1 MKEKQKIRVKGQLRT
16 YMQWPA
22 ILGILLMGMNVWI
35 YRMDRK
41 AGLVMSA
48 FVLLYIVMVMIL
60 YVYTRT
66 MLMKELVE
74 FATQYGIVQNTLLKE
89 LAVPYAIL
97 LDDGKVIWMNNQF
110 LKILGGKVKGDA
122 YLSKYLPELNRSIFP
137 QEENDIVHM
146 DVYYN
151 ERQYQAEL
159 RKVSVEGFS
168 ETERLMEMPEEKE
181 YFIAVYLQDVTEL
194 NQYIK
199 ANEEQRLVAGLIY
212 IDNYDEVTQSM
223 NDTNISNLSNYIT
236 NELSSWASQM
246 GMFLKMIDEDH
257 YFVLAYTKSLTQ
269 MEKEKF
275 KLLDRIRERTSKQNF
290 PVTLSIGLAYGGTDL
305 AKLSRLSQSNLD
317 LALGRGGDQV
327 VVRGVDDSQARFYGG
342 KTNPMEKRTRVRAR
356 MISQALQELMSQS
369 DDIFVMGHARPDMDS
384 IGACL
389 GIRRIAKMNGKQCWL
404 VLDTDNLHSDIQRL
418 LDEIDNYPDIK
429 ESIISPEEALQKATK
444 KSLLLMLDLSKPS
457 ISMSPELYDQLKNRV
472 IIIDH
477 HRRGEEFP
485 ENPML
490 VYIEPYAS
498 STCELITEMFEY
510 QSRYSDDPI
519 NKLEATAM
527 LTGIIIDTKSFSLR
541 TGTRTFDAASYLRSV
556 GADSQMSQHFMKE
569 NVQSFLQRN
578 HLIDRVEFVGNGNAV
593 VVGENDRA
601 YDPVTAA
608 QAADSLLTVSGVQ
621 ASYVV
626 THRSEDIIGISARS
640 NGETNVQ
647 IIMEKMGGGG
657 HLSNAATQIEDRD
670 ILDVRKQL
678 LDLIAQTEE
687 NNTEETD

>member
-1 MKEKQKIRVKGQLRT
+1 MKRLLEKEFWQIPEFLRNKHLRIIAVFLLILSLVCATLAFIVNAWLGIIVFLLILLTIGLSFITLKQVMQDTTHYISDLSYKIKRSEQEALLKMPIGILMLNDSAEVVWVNPTMQKLFGQEE
-16 YMQWPA
+16 
-22 ILGILLMGMNVWI
+22 ILGKKLTEA
-35 YRMDRK
+35 D
-41 AGLVMSA
+41 
-48 FVLLYIVMVMIL
+48 
-60 YVYTRT
+60 
-66 MLMKELVE
+66 E
-74 FATQYGIVQNTLLKE
+74 E
-89 LAVPYAIL
+89 LAKVINDNMSNKDSVEIKWQDKRFNMLVQSDINVVYL
-97 LDDGKVIWMNNQF
+97 LDITHYAEIQK
-110 LKILGGKVKGDA
+110 
-122 YLSKYLPELNRSIFP
+122 
-137 QEENDIVHM
+137 
-146 DVYYN
+146 
-151 ERQYQAEL
+151 QYDD
-159 RKVSVEGFS
+159 S
-168 ETERLMEMPEEKE
+168 
-181 YFIAVYLQDVTEL
+181 
-194 NQYIK
+194 
-199 ANEEQRLVAGLIY
+199 RLVIGQIF

-541 TGTRTFDAASYLRSV
+541 TGTRTFNAASYLRSV

-626 THRSEDIIGISARS
+626 THRSKDIIGISARS

>member
-1 MKEKQKIRVKGQLRT
+1 MKRLLEKEFWQIPEFLRNKHLRIIAVFLLILSLVCATLAFIVNAWLGIIVLLLILLTIGLSFITLKQVMQDTTHYISDLSYKIKRSEQEALLKMPIGILMLNDSAEVVWVNPTMQKLFGQEE
-16 YMQWPA
+16 
-22 ILGILLMGMNVWI
+22 ILGKKLTEADEELAKVIN
-35 YRMDRK
+35 DN
-41 AGLVMSA
+41 MSNKDSVEIKWQDKR
-48 FVLLYIVMVMIL
+48 FN
-60 YVYTRT
+60 
-66 MLMKELVE
+66 ML
-74 FATQYGIVQNTLLKE
+74 VQNDIN
-89 LAVPYAIL
+89 VVYL
-97 LDDGKVIWMNNQF
+97 LDITHYAEIQK
-110 LKILGGKVKGDA
+110 
-122 YLSKYLPELNRSIFP
+122 
-137 QEENDIVHM
+137 
-146 DVYYN
+146 
-151 ERQYQAEL
+151 QYDD
-159 RKVSVEGFS
+159 S
-168 ETERLMEMPEEKE
+168 
-181 YFIAVYLQDVTEL
+181 
-194 NQYIK
+194 
-199 ANEEQRLVAGLIY
+199 RLVIGQIF

-593 VVGENDRA
+593 VVGENDRV

>member
-1 MKEKQKIRVKGQLRT
+1 MKRLLEKEFWQIPEFLRNKHLRIIAVFLLILSLVCATLAFIVNAWLGIIVLLLILLTIGLSFITLKQVMQDTTHYISDLSYKIKRSEQEALLKMPIGILMLNDLAEVVWVNPTMQKLFGQEE
-16 YMQWPA
+16 
-22 ILGILLMGMNVWI
+22 ILGKKLTEA
-35 YRMDRK
+35 D
-41 AGLVMSA
+41 
-48 FVLLYIVMVMIL
+48 
-60 YVYTRT
+60 
-66 MLMKELVE
+66 E
-74 FATQYGIVQNTLLKE
+74 E
-89 LAVPYAIL
+89 LAKVINDNMSNKDSVEIKWQDKRFNMLVQSDINVVYL
-97 LDDGKVIWMNNQF
+97 LDITHYAEIQK
-110 LKILGGKVKGDA
+110 
-122 YLSKYLPELNRSIFP
+122 
-137 QEENDIVHM
+137 
-146 DVYYN
+146 
-151 ERQYQAEL
+151 QYDD
-159 RKVSVEGFS
+159 S
-168 ETERLMEMPEEKE
+168 
-181 YFIAVYLQDVTEL
+181 
-194 NQYIK
+194 
-199 ANEEQRLVAGLIY
+199 RLVIGQIF

-608 QAADSLLTVSGVQ
+608 QAADSLLIGSKVK

>member
-1 MKEKQKIRVKGQLRT
+1 MKRLLEKEFWQIPEFLRNKHLRIIAVFLLILSLVCATLAFIVNAWLGIIVFLLILLTIGLSFITLKQVMQDTTHYISDLSYKIKRSEQEALLKMPIGILMLNDLAEVVWVNPTMQKLFGQEE
-16 YMQWPA
+16 
-22 ILGILLMGMNVWI
+22 ILGKKLTEADEELAKVIN
-35 YRMDRK
+35 DN
-41 AGLVMSA
+41 MSNKDSVEIKWQDKR
-48 FVLLYIVMVMIL
+48 FN
-60 YVYTRT
+60 
-66 MLMKELVE
+66 ML
-74 FATQYGIVQNTLLKE
+74 VQNDIN
-89 LAVPYAIL
+89 VVYL
-97 LDDGKVIWMNNQF
+97 LDITHYAEIQK
-110 LKILGGKVKGDA
+110 
-122 YLSKYLPELNRSIFP
+122 
-137 QEENDIVHM
+137 
-146 DVYYN
+146 
-151 ERQYQAEL
+151 QYDD
-159 RKVSVEGFS
+159 S
-168 ETERLMEMPEEKE
+168 
-181 YFIAVYLQDVTEL
+181 
-194 NQYIK
+194 
-199 ANEEQRLVAGLIY
+199 RLVIGQIF

-356 MISQALQELMSQS
+356 TISQALQELMSQS

>member
-1 MKEKQKIRVKGQLRT
+1 MKRLLEKEFWQIPEFLRNKHLRIIAVFLLILSLVCATLAFIVNAWLGIIVLLLILLTIGLSFITLKQVMQDTTHYISDLSYKIKRSEQEALLKMPIGILMLNDLAEVVWVNPTMQKLFGQEE
-16 YMQWPA
+16 
-22 ILGILLMGMNVWI
+22 ILGKKLTEADEELAKVIN
-35 YRMDRK
+35 DN
-41 AGLVMSA
+41 MSNKDSVEIKWQDKR
-48 FVLLYIVMVMIL
+48 FN
-60 YVYTRT
+60 
-66 MLMKELVE
+66 ML
-74 FATQYGIVQNTLLKE
+74 VQNDIN
-89 LAVPYAIL
+89 VVYL
-97 LDDGKVIWMNNQF
+97 LDITHYAEIQK
-110 LKILGGKVKGDA
+110 
-122 YLSKYLPELNRSIFP
+122 
-137 QEENDIVHM
+137 
-146 DVYYN
+146 
-151 ERQYQAEL
+151 QYDD
-159 RKVSVEGFS
+159 S
-168 ETERLMEMPEEKE
+168 
-181 YFIAVYLQDVTEL
+181 
-194 NQYIK
+194 
-199 ANEEQRLVAGLIY
+199 RLVIGQIF

-593 VVGENDRA
+593 VVGENDRV

-657 HLSNAATQIEDRD
+657 HLSNAATQIEDGD

>member
-1 MKEKQKIRVKGQLRT
+1 MKRLLEKEFWQIPEFLRNKHLRIIAVFLLILSLVCATLAFIVNAWLGIIVFLLILLTIGLSFITLKQVMQDTTHYISDLSYKIKRSEQEALLKMPIGILMLNDLAEVVWVNPTMQKLFGQEE
-16 YMQWPA
+16 
-22 ILGILLMGMNVWI
+22 ILGKKLTEADEELAKVIN
-35 YRMDRK
+35 DN
-41 AGLVMSA
+41 MSNKDSVEIKWQDKR
-48 FVLLYIVMVMIL
+48 FN
-60 YVYTRT
+60 
-66 MLMKELVE
+66 ML
-74 FATQYGIVQNTLLKE
+74 VQNDIN
-89 LAVPYAIL
+89 VVYL
-97 LDDGKVIWMNNQF
+97 LDITHYAEIQK
-110 LKILGGKVKGDA
+110 
-122 YLSKYLPELNRSIFP
+122 
-137 QEENDIVHM
+137 
-146 DVYYN
+146 
-151 ERQYQAEL
+151 QYDD
-159 RKVSVEGFS
+159 S
-168 ETERLMEMPEEKE
+168 
-181 YFIAVYLQDVTEL
+181 
-194 NQYIK
+194 
-199 ANEEQRLVAGLIY
+199 RLVIGQIF

-429 ESIISPEEALQKATK
+429 ERIISPEEALQKATK

-640 NGETNVQ
+640 NGEINVQ

>member
-1 MKEKQKIRVKGQLRT
+1 MKRLLEKEFWQIPEFLRNKHLRIIAVFLLILSLVCATLAFIVNAWLGIIVLLLILLTIGLSFITLKQVMQDTTHYISDLSYKIKRSEQEALLKMPIGILMLNDLAEVVWVNPTMQKLFGQEE
-16 YMQWPA
+16 
-22 ILGILLMGMNVWI
+22 ILGKKLTEA
-35 YRMDRK
+35 D
-41 AGLVMSA
+41 
-48 FVLLYIVMVMIL
+48 
-60 YVYTRT
+60 
-66 MLMKELVE
+66 E
-74 FATQYGIVQNTLLKE
+74 E
-89 LAVPYAIL
+89 LAKVINDNMSNKDSVEIKWQDKRFNMLVQSDINVVYL
-97 LDDGKVIWMNNQF
+97 LDITHYAEIQK
-110 LKILGGKVKGDA
+110 
-122 YLSKYLPELNRSIFP
+122 
-137 QEENDIVHM
+137 
-146 DVYYN
+146 
-151 ERQYQAEL
+151 QYDD
-159 RKVSVEGFS
+159 S
-168 ETERLMEMPEEKE
+168 
-181 YFIAVYLQDVTEL
+181 
-194 NQYIK
+194 
-199 ANEEQRLVAGLIY
+199 RLVIGQIF

-593 VVGENDRA
+593 VVVENDRA

>member
-1 MKEKQKIRVKGQLRT
+1 MKRLLEKEFWQIPEFLRNKHLRIIAVFLLILSLVCATLAFIVNAWLGIIVFLLILLTIGLSFITLKQVMQDTTHYISDLSYKIKRSEQEALLKMPIGILMLNDSAEVVWVNPTMQKLFGQEE
-16 YMQWPA
+16 
-22 ILGILLMGMNVWI
+22 ILGKKLTEA
-35 YRMDRK
+35 D
-41 AGLVMSA
+41 
-48 FVLLYIVMVMIL
+48 
-60 YVYTRT
+60 
-66 MLMKELVE
+66 E
-74 FATQYGIVQNTLLKE
+74 E
-89 LAVPYAIL
+89 LAKVINDNMSNKDSVEIKWQDKRFNMLVQSDINVVYL
-97 LDDGKVIWMNNQF
+97 LDITHYAEIQK
-110 LKILGGKVKGDA
+110 
-122 YLSKYLPELNRSIFP
+122 
-137 QEENDIVHM
+137 
-146 DVYYN
+146 
-151 ERQYQAEL
+151 QYDD
-159 RKVSVEGFS
+159 S
-168 ETERLMEMPEEKE
+168 
-181 YFIAVYLQDVTEL
+181 
-194 NQYIK
+194 
-199 ANEEQRLVAGLIY
+199 RLVIGQIF

-556 GADSQMSQHFMKE
+556 GADLQMSQHFMKE

>member
-1 MKEKQKIRVKGQLRT
+1 MKRLLEKEFWQIPEFLRNKHLRIIAVSLLILSLVCATLAFIVNAWLGIIVFLLILLTIGLSFITLKQVMQDTTHYISDLSYKIKRSEQEALLKMPIGILMLNDSAEVVWVNPTMQKLFGQEE
-16 YMQWPA
+16 
-22 ILGILLMGMNVWI
+22 ILGKKLTEA
-35 YRMDRK
+35 D
-41 AGLVMSA
+41 
-48 FVLLYIVMVMIL
+48 
-60 YVYTRT
+60 
-66 MLMKELVE
+66 E
-74 FATQYGIVQNTLLKE
+74 E
-89 LAVPYAIL
+89 LAKVINDNMSNKDSVEIKWQDKRFNMLVQSDINVVYL
-97 LDDGKVIWMNNQF
+97 LDITHYAEIQK
-110 LKILGGKVKGDA
+110 
-122 YLSKYLPELNRSIFP
+122 
-137 QEENDIVHM
+137 
-146 DVYYN
+146 
-151 ERQYQAEL
+151 QYDD
-159 RKVSVEGFS
+159 S
-168 ETERLMEMPEEKE
+168 
-181 YFIAVYLQDVTEL
+181 
-194 NQYIK
+194 
-199 ANEEQRLVAGLIY
+199 RLVIGQIF

-556 GADSQMSQHFMKE
+556 GADSQISQHFMKE

>member
-1 MKEKQKIRVKGQLRT
+1 MKRLLEKEFWQIPEFLRNKHLRIIAVFLLILSLVCATLAFIVNAWLGIIVFLLILLTIGLSFITLKQVMQDTTHYISDLSYKIKRSEQEALLKMPIGILMLNDLAEVVWVNPTMQKLFGQEE
-16 YMQWPA
+16 
-22 ILGILLMGMNVWI
+22 ILGKKLTEA
-35 YRMDRK
+35 D
-41 AGLVMSA
+41 
-48 FVLLYIVMVMIL
+48 
-60 YVYTRT
+60 
-66 MLMKELVE
+66 E
-74 FATQYGIVQNTLLKE
+74 E
-89 LAVPYAIL
+89 LAKVINDNMSNKDSVEIKWQDKRFNMLVQSDINVVYL
-97 LDDGKVIWMNNQF
+97 LDITHYAEIQK
-110 LKILGGKVKGDA
+110 
-122 YLSKYLPELNRSIFP
+122 
-137 QEENDIVHM
+137 
-146 DVYYN
+146 
-151 ERQYQAEL
+151 QYDD
-159 RKVSVEGFS
+159 S
-168 ETERLMEMPEEKE
+168 
-181 YFIAVYLQDVTEL
+181 
-194 NQYIK
+194 
-199 ANEEQRLVAGLIY
+199 RLVIGQIF

-527 LTGIIIDTKSFSLR
+527 LTGIVIDTKSFSLR

>member
-1 MKEKQKIRVKGQLRT
+1 MKRLLEKEFWQIPEFLRNKHLRIIAVFLLILSLVCATLAFIVNAWLGIIVLLLILLTIGLSFITLKQVMQDTTHYISDLSYKIKRSEQEALLKMPIGILMLNDLAEVVWVNPTMQKLFGQEE
-16 YMQWPA
+16 
-22 ILGILLMGMNVWI
+22 ILGKKLTEADEELAKVIN
-35 YRMDRK
+35 DN
-41 AGLVMSA
+41 MSNKDSVEIKWQDKK
-48 FVLLYIVMVMIL
+48 FN
-60 YVYTRT
+60 
-66 MLMKELVE
+66 ML
-74 FATQYGIVQNTLLKE
+74 VQNDIN
-89 LAVPYAIL
+89 VVYL
-97 LDDGKVIWMNNQF
+97 LDITHYAEIQK
-110 LKILGGKVKGDA
+110 
-122 YLSKYLPELNRSIFP
+122 
-137 QEENDIVHM
+137 
-146 DVYYN
+146 
-151 ERQYQAEL
+151 QYDD
-159 RKVSVEGFS
+159 S
-168 ETERLMEMPEEKE
+168 
-181 YFIAVYLQDVTEL
+181 
-194 NQYIK
+194 
-199 ANEEQRLVAGLIY
+199 RLVIGQIF

-541 TGTRTFDAASYLRSV
+541 TGTRTFDVASYLRSV

>member
-1 MKEKQKIRVKGQLRT
+1 MKRLLEKEFWQIPEFLRNKHLRIIAVFLLILSLVCATLAFIVNAWLGIIVLLLILLTIGLSFITLKQVMQDTTHYISDLSYKIKRSEQEALLKMPIGILMLNDLAEVVWVNPTMQKLFGQEE
-16 YMQWPA
+16 
-22 ILGILLMGMNVWI
+22 ILGKKLTEADEELAKVIN
-35 YRMDRK
+35 DN
-41 AGLVMSA
+41 MSNKDSVEIKWQDKK
-48 FVLLYIVMVMIL
+48 FN
-60 YVYTRT
+60 
-66 MLMKELVE
+66 ML
-74 FATQYGIVQNTLLKE
+74 VQNDIN
-89 LAVPYAIL
+89 VVYL
-97 LDDGKVIWMNNQF
+97 LDITHYAEIQK
-110 LKILGGKVKGDA
+110 
-122 YLSKYLPELNRSIFP
+122 
-137 QEENDIVHM
+137 
-146 DVYYN
+146 
-151 ERQYQAEL
+151 QYDD
-159 RKVSVEGFS
+159 S
-168 ETERLMEMPEEKE
+168 
-181 YFIAVYLQDVTEL
+181 
-194 NQYIK
+194 
-199 ANEEQRLVAGLIY
+199 RLVIGQIF

-510 QSRYSDDPI
+510 QSRYSDDPV

>member
-1 MKEKQKIRVKGQLRT
+1 MKRLLEKEFWQIPEFLRNKHLRIIAVFLLILSLVCATLAFIVNAWLGIIVLLLILLTIGLSFITLKQVMQDTTHYISDLSYKIKRSEQEALLKMPIGILMLNDLAEVVWVNPTMQKLFGQEE
-16 YMQWPA
+16 
-22 ILGILLMGMNVWI
+22 ILGKKLTEA
-35 YRMDRK
+35 D
-41 AGLVMSA
+41 
-48 FVLLYIVMVMIL
+48 
-60 YVYTRT
+60 
-66 MLMKELVE
+66 E
-74 FATQYGIVQNTLLKE
+74 E
-89 LAVPYAIL
+89 LAKVINDNMSNKDSVEIKWQDKRFNMLVQSDINVVYL
-97 LDDGKVIWMNNQF
+97 LDITHYAEIQK
-110 LKILGGKVKGDA
+110 
-122 YLSKYLPELNRSIFP
+122 
-137 QEENDIVHM
+137 
-146 DVYYN
+146 
-151 ERQYQAEL
+151 QYDD
-159 RKVSVEGFS
+159 S
-168 ETERLMEMPEEKE
+168 
-181 YFIAVYLQDVTEL
+181 
-194 NQYIK
+194 
-199 ANEEQRLVAGLIY
+199 RLVIGQIF

-290 PVTLSIGLAYGGTDL
+290 PVTLSIGLAYGGTNL

-369 DDIFVMGHARPDMDS
+369 DDIFVMGHARRDLDS

>member
-1 MKEKQKIRVKGQLRT
+1 MKRLLEKEFWQIPEFLRNKHLRIIAVFLLILSLVCATLAFIVNAWLGIIVLLLILLTIGLSFITLKQVMQDTTHYISDLSYKIKRSEQEALLKMPIGILMLNDLAEVVWVNPTMQKLFGQEE
-16 YMQWPA
+16 
-22 ILGILLMGMNVWI
+22 ILG
-35 YRMDRK
+35 RK
-41 AGLVMSA
+41 LTEADEELAKVINDNMSNKDSVEIKWQDKR
-48 FVLLYIVMVMIL
+48 FN
-60 YVYTRT
+60 
-66 MLMKELVE
+66 ML
-74 FATQYGIVQNTLLKE
+74 VQNDIN
-89 LAVPYAIL
+89 VVYL
-97 LDDGKVIWMNNQF
+97 LDITHYAEIQK
-110 LKILGGKVKGDA
+110 
-122 YLSKYLPELNRSIFP
+122 
-137 QEENDIVHM
+137 
-146 DVYYN
+146 
-151 ERQYQAEL
+151 QYDD
-159 RKVSVEGFS
+159 S
-168 ETERLMEMPEEKE
+168 
-181 YFIAVYLQDVTEL
+181 
-194 NQYIK
+194 
-199 ANEEQRLVAGLIY
+199 RLVIGQIF

>member
-1 MKEKQKIRVKGQLRT
+1 MKRLLEKEFWQIPEFLRNKHLRIIAVFLLILSLVCATLAFIVNAWLGIIVLLLILLTIGLSFITLKQVMQDTTHYISDLSYKIKRSEQEALLKMPIGILMLNDLAEVVWVNPTMQKLFGQEE
-16 YMQWPA
+16 
-22 ILGILLMGMNVWI
+22 ILGKKLTEADEELAKVIN
-35 YRMDRK
+35 DN
-41 AGLVMSA
+41 MSNKDSVEIKWQDKR
-48 FVLLYIVMVMIL
+48 FN
-60 YVYTRT
+60 
-66 MLMKELVE
+66 ML
-74 FATQYGIVQNTLLKE
+74 VQNDIN
-89 LAVPYAIL
+89 VVYL
-97 LDDGKVIWMNNQF
+97 LDITHYAEIQK
-110 LKILGGKVKGDA
+110 
-122 YLSKYLPELNRSIFP
+122 
-137 QEENDIVHM
+137 
-146 DVYYN
+146 
-151 ERQYQAEL
+151 QYDD
-159 RKVSVEGFS
+159 S
-168 ETERLMEMPEEKE
+168 
-181 YFIAVYLQDVTEL
+181 
-194 NQYIK
+194 
-199 ANEEQRLVAGLIY
+199 RLVIGQIF

-593 VVGENDRA
+593 VVGENDRV
-601 YDPVTAA
+601 YDLVTAA

>member
-1 MKEKQKIRVKGQLRT
+1 MKRLLEKEFWQIPEFLRNKHLRIIAVFLLILSLVCATLAFIVNAWLGIIVFLLILLTIGLSFITLKQVMQDTTHYISDLSYKIKRSEQEALLKMPIGILMLNDLAEVVWVNPTMQKLFGQEE
-16 YMQWPA
+16 
-22 ILGILLMGMNVWI
+22 ILGKKLTEADEELAKVIN
-35 YRMDRK
+35 DN
-41 AGLVMSA
+41 MSNKDSVEIKWQDKR
-48 FVLLYIVMVMIL
+48 FN
-60 YVYTRT
+60 
-66 MLMKELVE
+66 ML
-74 FATQYGIVQNTLLKE
+74 VQNDIN
-89 LAVPYAIL
+89 VVYL
-97 LDDGKVIWMNNQF
+97 LDITHYAEIQK
-110 LKILGGKVKGDA
+110 
-122 YLSKYLPELNRSIFP
+122 
-137 QEENDIVHM
+137 
-146 DVYYN
+146 
-151 ERQYQAEL
+151 QYDD
-159 RKVSVEGFS
+159 S
-168 ETERLMEMPEEKE
+168 
-181 YFIAVYLQDVTEL
+181 
-194 NQYIK
+194 
-199 ANEEQRLVAGLIY
+199 RLVIGQIF

-527 LTGIIIDTKSFSLR
+527 LTGIVIDTKSFSLR

>member
-1 MKEKQKIRVKGQLRT
+1 MKRLLEKEFWQIPEFLRNKHLRIIAVFLLILSLVCATLAFIVNAWLGIIVLLLILLTIGLSFITLKQVMQDTTHYISDLSYKIKRSEQEALLKMPIGILMLNDLAEIVWVNPTMQKLFGQEE
-16 YMQWPA
+16 
-22 ILGILLMGMNVWI
+22 ILGKKLTEA
-35 YRMDRK
+35 D
-41 AGLVMSA
+41 
-48 FVLLYIVMVMIL
+48 
-60 YVYTRT
+60 
-66 MLMKELVE
+66 E
-74 FATQYGIVQNTLLKE
+74 E
-89 LAVPYAIL
+89 LAKVINDNMSNKDSVEIKWQDKRFNMLVQSDINVVYL
-97 LDDGKVIWMNNQF
+97 LDITHYAEIQK
-110 LKILGGKVKGDA
+110 
-122 YLSKYLPELNRSIFP
+122 
-137 QEENDIVHM
+137 
-146 DVYYN
+146 
-151 ERQYQAEL
+151 QYDD
-159 RKVSVEGFS
+159 S
-168 ETERLMEMPEEKE
+168 
-181 YFIAVYLQDVTEL
+181 
-194 NQYIK
+194 
-199 ANEEQRLVAGLIY
+199 RLVIGQIF

-593 VVGENDRA
+593 VVGENDCA

>member
-1 MKEKQKIRVKGQLRT
+1 MKRLLEKEFWQIPEFLRNKHLRIIAVFLLILSLVCATLAFIVNAWLGIIVFLLILLTIGLSFITLKQVMQDTTHYISDLSYKIKRSEQEALLKMPIGILMLNDLAEVVWVNPTMQKLFGQEE
-16 YMQWPA
+16 
-22 ILGILLMGMNVWI
+22 ILGKKLTEA
-35 YRMDRK
+35 D
-41 AGLVMSA
+41 
-48 FVLLYIVMVMIL
+48 
-60 YVYTRT
+60 
-66 MLMKELVE
+66 E
-74 FATQYGIVQNTLLKE
+74 E
-89 LAVPYAIL
+89 LAKVINDNMSNKDSVEIKWQDKRFNMLVQSDINVVYL
-97 LDDGKVIWMNNQF
+97 LDITHYAEIQK
-110 LKILGGKVKGDA
+110 
-122 YLSKYLPELNRSIFP
+122 
-137 QEENDIVHM
+137 
-146 DVYYN
+146 
-151 ERQYQAEL
+151 QYDD
-159 RKVSVEGFS
+159 S
-168 ETERLMEMPEEKE
+168 
-181 YFIAVYLQDVTEL
+181 
-194 NQYIK
+194 
-199 ANEEQRLVAGLIY
+199 RLVIGQIF

-275 KLLDRIRERTSKQNF
+275 KLLDRIRKRTSKQNF

>member
-1 MKEKQKIRVKGQLRT
+1 MKRLLEKEFWQIPEFLRNKHLRIIAVFLLILSLVCATLAFIVNAWLGIIVLLLILLTIGLSFITLKQVMQDTTHYISDLSYKIKRSEQEALLKMPIGILMLNDLAEVVWVNPTMQKLFGQEE
-16 YMQWPA
+16 
-22 ILGILLMGMNVWI
+22 ILGKKLTEADEELAKVIN
-35 YRMDRK
+35 DN
-41 AGLVMSA
+41 MSNKDSVEIKWQDKR
-48 FVLLYIVMVMIL
+48 FN
-60 YVYTRT
+60 
-66 MLMKELVE
+66 ML
-74 FATQYGIVQNTLLKE
+74 VQNDIN
-89 LAVPYAIL
+89 VVYL
-97 LDDGKVIWMNNQF
+97 LDITHYAEIQK
-110 LKILGGKVKGDA
+110 
-122 YLSKYLPELNRSIFP
+122 
-137 QEENDIVHM
+137 
-146 DVYYN
+146 
-151 ERQYQAEL
+151 QYDD
-159 RKVSVEGFS
+159 S
-168 ETERLMEMPEEKE
+168 
-181 YFIAVYLQDVTEL
+181 
-194 NQYIK
+194 
-199 ANEEQRLVAGLIY
+199 RLVIGQIF

-389 GIRRIAKMNGKQCWL
+389 GIRWL

-593 VVGENDRA
+593 VVGENDRV

>member
-1 MKEKQKIRVKGQLRT
+1 MKRLLEKEFWQIPEFLRNKHLRIIAVFLLILSLVCATLAFIVNAWLGIIVLLLILLTIGLSFITLKQVMQDTTHYISDLSYKIKRSEQEALLKMPIGILMLNDLAEVVWVNPTMQKLFGQEE
-16 YMQWPA
+16 
-22 ILGILLMGMNVWI
+22 ILGKKLTEADEELAKVIN
-35 YRMDRK
+35 DN
-41 AGLVMSA
+41 MSNKDSVEIKWQDKK
-48 FVLLYIVMVMIL
+48 FN
-60 YVYTRT
+60 
-66 MLMKELVE
+66 ML
-74 FATQYGIVQNTLLKE
+74 VQNDIN
-89 LAVPYAIL
+89 VVYL
-97 LDDGKVIWMNNQF
+97 LDITHYAEIQK
-110 LKILGGKVKGDA
+110 
-122 YLSKYLPELNRSIFP
+122 
-137 QEENDIVHM
+137 
-146 DVYYN
+146 
-151 ERQYQAEL
+151 QYDD
-159 RKVSVEGFS
+159 S
-168 ETERLMEMPEEKE
+168 
-181 YFIAVYLQDVTEL
+181 
-194 NQYIK
+194 
-199 ANEEQRLVAGLIY
+199 RLVIGQIF

-429 ESIISPEEALQKATK
+429 ERIISPEEALQKATK

>member
-1 MKEKQKIRVKGQLRT
+1 VKRLLEKEFWQIPEFLRNKHLRIIAVFLLILSLVCATLAFIVNAWLGIIVLLLILLTIGLSFITLKQVMQDTTHYISDLSYKIKRSEQEALLKMPIGILMLNDLAEVVWVNPTMQKLFGQEE
-16 YMQWPA
+16 
-22 ILGILLMGMNVWI
+22 ILGKKLTEADEELAKVIN
-35 YRMDRK
+35 DN
-41 AGLVMSA
+41 MSNKDSVEIKWQDKK
-48 FVLLYIVMVMIL
+48 FN
-60 YVYTRT
+60 
-66 MLMKELVE
+66 ML
-74 FATQYGIVQNTLLKE
+74 VQNDIN
-89 LAVPYAIL
+89 VVYL
-97 LDDGKVIWMNNQF
+97 LDITHYAEIQK
-110 LKILGGKVKGDA
+110 
-122 YLSKYLPELNRSIFP
+122 
-137 QEENDIVHM
+137 
-146 DVYYN
+146 
-151 ERQYQAEL
+151 QYDD
-159 RKVSVEGFS
+159 S
-168 ETERLMEMPEEKE
+168 
-181 YFIAVYLQDVTEL
+181 
-194 NQYIK
+194 
-199 ANEEQRLVAGLIY
+199 RLVIGQIF

>member
-1 MKEKQKIRVKGQLRT
+1 MKRLLEKEFWQIPEFLRNKHLRIIAVFLLILSLVCATLAFIVNAWLGIIVLLLILLTIGLSFITLKQVMQDTTHYISDLSYKIKRSEQEALLKMPIGILMLNDLAEVVWVNPTMQKLFGQEE
-16 YMQWPA
+16 
-22 ILGILLMGMNVWI
+22 ILGKKLTEADEELAKVIN
-35 YRMDRK
+35 DN
-41 AGLVMSA
+41 MSNKDSVEIKWQDKR
-48 FVLLYIVMVMIL
+48 FN
-60 YVYTRT
+60 
-66 MLMKELVE
+66 ML
-74 FATQYGIVQNTLLKE
+74 VQNDIN
-89 LAVPYAIL
+89 VVYL
-97 LDDGKVIWMNNQF
+97 LDITHYAEIQK
-110 LKILGGKVKGDA
+110 
-122 YLSKYLPELNRSIFP
+122 
-137 QEENDIVHM
+137 
-146 DVYYN
+146 
-151 ERQYQAEL
+151 QYDD
-159 RKVSVEGFS
+159 S
-168 ETERLMEMPEEKE
+168 
-181 YFIAVYLQDVTEL
+181 
-194 NQYIK
+194 
-199 ANEEQRLVAGLIY
+199 RLVIGQIF

-389 GIRRIAKMNGKQCWL
+389 GIRLIANMNGKQCWL

>member
-1 MKEKQKIRVKGQLRT
+1 MKRLLEKEFWQIPEFLRNKHLRIIAVFLLILSLVCATLAFIVNAWLGIIVLLLILLTIGLSFITLKQVMQDTTHYISDLSYKIKRSEQEALLKMPIGILMLNDLAEVVWVNPTMQKLFGQEE
-16 YMQWPA
+16 
-22 ILGILLMGMNVWI
+22 ILGKKLTEADEELAKVIN
-35 YRMDRK
+35 DN
-41 AGLVMSA
+41 MSNKDSVEIKWQDKK
-48 FVLLYIVMVMIL
+48 FN
-60 YVYTRT
+60 
-66 MLMKELVE
+66 ML
-74 FATQYGIVQNTLLKE
+74 VQNDIN
-89 LAVPYAIL
+89 VVYL
-97 LDDGKVIWMNNQF
+97 LDITHYAEIQK
-110 LKILGGKVKGDA
+110 
-122 YLSKYLPELNRSIFP
+122 
-137 QEENDIVHM
+137 
-146 DVYYN
+146 
-151 ERQYQAEL
+151 QYDD
-159 RKVSVEGFS
+159 S
-168 ETERLMEMPEEKE
+168 
-181 YFIAVYLQDVTEL
+181 
-194 NQYIK
+194 
-199 ANEEQRLVAGLIY
+199 RLVIGQIF

-342 KTNPMEKRTRVRAR
+342 KTNLMEKRTRVRAR

-429 ESIISPEEALQKATK
+429 ERIISPEEALQKATK

>member
-1 MKEKQKIRVKGQLRT
+1 MKRLLEKEFWQIPEFLRNKHLRIIAVFLLILSLVCATLAFIVNAWLGIIVLLLILLTIGLSFITLKQVMQDTTHYISDLSYKIKRSEQEALLKMPIGILMLNDLAEVVWVNPTMQKLFGQEE
-16 YMQWPA
+16 
-22 ILGILLMGMNVWI
+22 ILGKKLTEA
-35 YRMDRK
+35 D
-41 AGLVMSA
+41 
-48 FVLLYIVMVMIL
+48 
-60 YVYTRT
+60 
-66 MLMKELVE
+66 E
-74 FATQYGIVQNTLLKE
+74 E
-89 LAVPYAIL
+89 LAKVINDNMSNKDSVEIKWQDKRFNMLVQSDINVVYL
-97 LDDGKVIWMNNQF
+97 LDITHYAEIQK
-110 LKILGGKVKGDA
+110 
-122 YLSKYLPELNRSIFP
+122 
-137 QEENDIVHM
+137 
-146 DVYYN
+146 
-151 ERQYQAEL
+151 QYDD
-159 RKVSVEGFS
+159 S
-168 ETERLMEMPEEKE
+168 
-181 YFIAVYLQDVTEL
+181 
-194 NQYIK
+194 
-199 ANEEQRLVAGLIY
+199 RLVIGQIF

-678 LDLIAQTEE
+678 LDLIVQTEE

>member
-1 MKEKQKIRVKGQLRT
+1 MKRLLEKEFWQIPEFLRNKHLRIIAVFLLILSLVCATLAFIVNAWLGIIVLLLILLTIGLSFITLKQVMQDTTHYISDLSYKIKRSEQEALLKMPIGILMLNDLAEVVWVNPTMQKLFGQEE
-16 YMQWPA
+16 
-22 ILGILLMGMNVWI
+22 ILGKKLTEA
-35 YRMDRK
+35 D
-41 AGLVMSA
+41 
-48 FVLLYIVMVMIL
+48 
-60 YVYTRT
+60 
-66 MLMKELVE
+66 E
-74 FATQYGIVQNTLLKE
+74 E
-89 LAVPYAIL
+89 LAKVINDNMSNKDSVEIKWQDKRFNMLVQSDINVVYL
-97 LDDGKVIWMNNQF
+97 LDITHYAEIQK
-110 LKILGGKVKGDA
+110 
-122 YLSKYLPELNRSIFP
+122 
-137 QEENDIVHM
+137 
-146 DVYYN
+146 
-151 ERQYQAEL
+151 QYDD
-159 RKVSVEGFS
+159 S
-168 ETERLMEMPEEKE
+168 
-181 YFIAVYLQDVTEL
+181 
-194 NQYIK
+194 
-199 ANEEQRLVAGLIY
+199 RLVIGQIF

-687 NNTEETD
+687 NNTKETD

>member
-1 MKEKQKIRVKGQLRT
+1 MKRLLEKEFWQIPEFLRNKHLRIIAVFLLILSLVCATLAFIVNAWLGIIVFLLILLTIGLSFITLKQVMQDTTHYISDLSYKIKRSEQEALLKMPIGILMLNDLAEVVWVNPTMQKLFGQEE
-16 YMQWPA
+16 
-22 ILGILLMGMNVWI
+22 ILGKKLTEADEELAKVIN
-35 YRMDRK
+35 DN
-41 AGLVMSA
+41 MSNKDSVEIKWQDKR
-48 FVLLYIVMVMIL
+48 FN
-60 YVYTRT
+60 
-66 MLMKELVE
+66 ML
-74 FATQYGIVQNTLLKE
+74 VQNDIN
-89 LAVPYAIL
+89 VVYL
-97 LDDGKVIWMNNQF
+97 LDITHYAEIQK
-110 LKILGGKVKGDA
+110 
-122 YLSKYLPELNRSIFP
+122 
-137 QEENDIVHM
+137 
-146 DVYYN
+146 
-151 ERQYQAEL
+151 QYDD
-159 RKVSVEGFS
+159 S
-168 ETERLMEMPEEKE
+168 
-181 YFIAVYLQDVTEL
+181 
-194 NQYIK
+194 
-199 ANEEQRLVAGLIY
+199 RLVIGQIF

>member
-1 MKEKQKIRVKGQLRT
+1 MKRLLEKEFWQIPEFLRNKHLRIIAVFLLILSLVCATLAFIVNAWLGIIVLLLILLTIGLSFITLKQVMQDTTHYISDLSYKIKRSEQEALLKMPIGILMLNDLAEVVWVNPTMQKLFGQEE
-16 YMQWPA
+16 
-22 ILGILLMGMNVWI
+22 ILGKKLTEADEELAKVIN
-35 YRMDRK
+35 DN
-41 AGLVMSA
+41 MSDKDSVEIKWQDKR
-48 FVLLYIVMVMIL
+48 FN
-60 YVYTRT
+60 
-66 MLMKELVE
+66 ML
-74 FATQYGIVQNTLLKE
+74 VQNDIN
-89 LAVPYAIL
+89 VVYL
-97 LDDGKVIWMNNQF
+97 LDITHYAEIQK
-110 LKILGGKVKGDA
+110 
-122 YLSKYLPELNRSIFP
+122 
-137 QEENDIVHM
+137 
-146 DVYYN
+146 
-151 ERQYQAEL
+151 QYDD
-159 RKVSVEGFS
+159 S
-168 ETERLMEMPEEKE
+168 
-181 YFIAVYLQDVTEL
+181 
-194 NQYIK
+194 
-199 ANEEQRLVAGLIY
+199 RLVIGQIF

-593 VVGENDRA
+593 VVGENDRV

>member
-1 MKEKQKIRVKGQLRT
+1 MKRLLEKEFWQIPEFLRNKHLRIIAVFLLILSLVCATLAFIVNAWLGIIVLLLILLTIGLSFITLKQVMQDTTHYISDLSYKIKRSEQEALLKMPIGILMLNDLAEVVWVNPTMQKLFGQEE
-16 YMQWPA
+16 
-22 ILGILLMGMNVWI
+22 ILGKKLTEA
-35 YRMDRK
+35 D
-41 AGLVMSA
+41 
-48 FVLLYIVMVMIL
+48 
-60 YVYTRT
+60 
-66 MLMKELVE
+66 E
-74 FATQYGIVQNTLLKE
+74 E
-89 LAVPYAIL
+89 LAKVINDNMSNKDSVEIKWQDKRFNMLVQSDINVVYL
-97 LDDGKVIWMNNQF
+97 LDITHYAEIQK
-110 LKILGGKVKGDA
+110 
-122 YLSKYLPELNRSIFP
+122 
-137 QEENDIVHM
+137 
-146 DVYYN
+146 
-151 ERQYQAEL
+151 QYDD
-159 RKVSVEGFS
+159 S
-168 ETERLMEMPEEKE
+168 
-181 YFIAVYLQDVTEL
+181 
-194 NQYIK
+194 
-199 ANEEQRLVAGLIY
+199 RLVIGQIF

-429 ESIISPEEALQKATK
+429 GSIISPEEALQKATK

>member
-1 MKEKQKIRVKGQLRT
+1 MKRLLEKEFWQIPEFLRNKHLRIIAVFLLILSLVCATLAFIVNAWLGIIVFLLILLTIGLSFITLKQVMQDTTHYISDLSYKIKRSEQEALLKMPIGILMLNDSAEVVWVNPTMQKLFGQEE
-16 YMQWPA
+16 
-22 ILGILLMGMNVWI
+22 ILGKKLTEA
-35 YRMDRK
+35 D
-41 AGLVMSA
+41 
-48 FVLLYIVMVMIL
+48 
-60 YVYTRT
+60 
-66 MLMKELVE
+66 E
-74 FATQYGIVQNTLLKE
+74 E
-89 LAVPYAIL
+89 LAKVINDNMSNKDSVEIKWQDKRFNMLVQSDINVVYL
-97 LDDGKVIWMNNQF
+97 LDITHYAEIQK
-110 LKILGGKVKGDA
+110 
-122 YLSKYLPELNRSIFP
+122 
-137 QEENDIVHM
+137 
-146 DVYYN
+146 
-151 ERQYQAEL
+151 QYDD
-159 RKVSVEGFS
+159 S
-168 ETERLMEMPEEKE
+168 
-181 YFIAVYLQDVTEL
+181 
-194 NQYIK
+194 
-199 ANEEQRLVAGLIY
+199 RLVIGQIF

-626 THRSEDIIGISARS
+626 THRSKDIIGISARS

>member
-1 MKEKQKIRVKGQLRT
+1 MKRLLEKEFWQIPEFLRNKHLRIIAVFLLILSLVCATLAFIVNAWLGVIVLLLILLTIGLSFITLKQVMQDTTHYISDLSYKIKRSEQEALLKMPIGILMLNDLAEVVWVNPTMQKLFGQEE
-16 YMQWPA
+16 
-22 ILGILLMGMNVWI
+22 ILGKKLTEADEELAKVIN
-35 YRMDRK
+35 DN
-41 AGLVMSA
+41 MSNKDSVEIKWQDKG
-48 FVLLYIVMVMIL
+48 FN
-60 YVYTRT
+60 
-66 MLMKELVE
+66 ML
-74 FATQYGIVQNTLLKE
+74 VQNDIN
-89 LAVPYAIL
+89 VVYL
-97 LDDGKVIWMNNQF
+97 LDITHYAEIQK
-110 LKILGGKVKGDA
+110 
-122 YLSKYLPELNRSIFP
+122 
-137 QEENDIVHM
+137 
-146 DVYYN
+146 
-151 ERQYQAEL
+151 QYDD
-159 RKVSVEGFS
+159 S
-168 ETERLMEMPEEKE
+168 
-181 YFIAVYLQDVTEL
+181 
-194 NQYIK
+194 
-199 ANEEQRLVAGLIY
+199 RLVIGQIF

-593 VVGENDRA
+593 VVGENDRV

>member
-1 MKEKQKIRVKGQLRT
+1 MKRLLEKEFWQIPEFLRNKHLRIIAVFLLILSLVCATLAFIVNAWLGIIVLLLILLTIGLSFITLKQVMQDTTHYISDLSYKIKRSEQEALLKMPIGILMLNDLAEVVWVNPTMQKLFGQEE
-16 YMQWPA
+16 
-22 ILGILLMGMNVWI
+22 ILGKKLTEA
-35 YRMDRK
+35 D
-41 AGLVMSA
+41 
-48 FVLLYIVMVMIL
+48 
-60 YVYTRT
+60 
-66 MLMKELVE
+66 E
-74 FATQYGIVQNTLLKE
+74 E
-89 LAVPYAIL
+89 LAKVINDNMSNKDSVEIKWQDKRFNMLVQSDINVVYL
-97 LDDGKVIWMNNQF
+97 LDITHYAEIQK
-110 LKILGGKVKGDA
+110 
-122 YLSKYLPELNRSIFP
+122 
-137 QEENDIVHM
+137 
-146 DVYYN
+146 
-151 ERQYQAEL
+151 QYDD
-159 RKVSVEGFS
+159 S
-168 ETERLMEMPEEKE
+168 
-181 YFIAVYLQDVTEL
+181 
-194 NQYIK
+194 
-199 ANEEQRLVAGLIY
+199 RLVIGQIF

-317 LALGRGGDQV
+317 LALRRGGDQV

-510 QSRYSDDPI
+510 QSRYGDDPI

>member
-1 MKEKQKIRVKGQLRT
+1 MLEKEFWQIPEFLRNKHLRIIAVFLLILSLVCATLAFIVNAWLGIIVFLLILLTIGLSFITLKQVMQDTTHYISDLSYKIKRSEQEALLKMPIGILMLNDLAEVVWVNPTMQKLFGQEE
-16 YMQWPA
+16 
-22 ILGILLMGMNVWI
+22 ILGKKLTEADEELAKVIN
-35 YRMDRK
+35 DN
-41 AGLVMSA
+41 MSNKDSVEIKWQDKR
-48 FVLLYIVMVMIL
+48 FN
-60 YVYTRT
+60 
-66 MLMKELVE
+66 ML
-74 FATQYGIVQNTLLKE
+74 VQNDIN
-89 LAVPYAIL
+89 VVYL
-97 LDDGKVIWMNNQF
+97 LDITHYAEIQK
-110 LKILGGKVKGDA
+110 
-122 YLSKYLPELNRSIFP
+122 
-137 QEENDIVHM
+137 
-146 DVYYN
+146 
-151 ERQYQAEL
+151 QYDD
-159 RKVSVEGFS
+159 S
-168 ETERLMEMPEEKE
+168 
-181 YFIAVYLQDVTEL
+181 
-194 NQYIK
+194 
-199 ANEEQRLVAGLIY
+199 RLVIGQIF

-290 PVTLSIGLAYGGTDL
+290 PVTLSIGLAYGGTNL

>member
-1 MKEKQKIRVKGQLRT
+1 MKRLLEKEFWQIPEFLRNKHLRIIAVFLLILSLVCATLAFIVNAWLGIIVLLLILLTIGLSFITLKQVMQDTTHYISDLSYKIKRSEQEALLKMPIGILMLNDLAEVVWVNPTMQKLFGQEE
-16 YMQWPA
+16 
-22 ILGILLMGMNVWI
+22 ILGKKLTEADEELAKVIN
-35 YRMDRK
+35 DN
-41 AGLVMSA
+41 MSNKDSVEIKWQDKK
-48 FVLLYIVMVMIL
+48 FN
-60 YVYTRT
+60 
-66 MLMKELVE
+66 ML
-74 FATQYGIVQNTLLKE
+74 VQNDIN
-89 LAVPYAIL
+89 VVYL
-97 LDDGKVIWMNNQF
+97 LDITHYAEIQK
-110 LKILGGKVKGDA
+110 
-122 YLSKYLPELNRSIFP
+122 
-137 QEENDIVHM
+137 
-146 DVYYN
+146 
-151 ERQYQAEL
+151 QYDD
-159 RKVSVEGFS
+159 S
-168 ETERLMEMPEEKE
+168 
-181 YFIAVYLQDVTEL
+181 
-194 NQYIK
+194 
-199 ANEEQRLVAGLIY
+199 RLVIGQIF

-593 VVGENDRA
+593 VVGENDRV

>member
-1 MKEKQKIRVKGQLRT
+1 MKRLLEKEFWQIPEFLRNKHLRIIAVFLLIFSLVCATLAFIVNAWLGIIVLLLILLTIGLSFITLKQVMQDTTHYISDLSYKIKRSEQEALLKMPIGILMLNDLAEVVWVNPTMQKLFGQEE
-16 YMQWPA
+16 
-22 ILGILLMGMNVWI
+22 ILGKKLTEA
-35 YRMDRK
+35 D
-41 AGLVMSA
+41 
-48 FVLLYIVMVMIL
+48 
-60 YVYTRT
+60 
-66 MLMKELVE
+66 E
-74 FATQYGIVQNTLLKE
+74 E
-89 LAVPYAIL
+89 LAKVINDNMSNKDSVEIKWQDKRFNMLVQSDINVVYL
-97 LDDGKVIWMNNQF
+97 LDITHYAEIQK
-110 LKILGGKVKGDA
+110 
-122 YLSKYLPELNRSIFP
+122 
-137 QEENDIVHM
+137 
-146 DVYYN
+146 
-151 ERQYQAEL
+151 QYDD
-159 RKVSVEGFS
+159 S
-168 ETERLMEMPEEKE
+168 
-181 YFIAVYLQDVTEL
+181 
-194 NQYIK
+194 
-199 ANEEQRLVAGLIY
+199 RLVIGQIF

-290 PVTLSIGLAYGGTDL
+290 PVTLSIGLAYGGTNL